1 MVKPTIKNAISGGG
15 SQQVYEDSG
24 QSEVMQNATP
34 TPQQLETIAQ
44 VKGVSAETLA
54 TDTQANEA
62 SPNDAQLE
70 TISKVK
76 DIPVDNLKEEG
87 APKYSIDYEMEAQIK
102 FDVLIENFGVKEV
115 SEALEKLE
123 VSKDDLS
130 DHSTYL
136 DIYGYLEAK
145 NKEKN

>member
-1 MVKPTIKNAISGGG
+1 MSKKIGKRELNRLKKFEDTI
-15 SQQVYEDSG
+15 
-24 QSEVMQNATP
+24 
-34 TPQQLETIAQ
+34 L
-44 VKGVSAETLA
+44 
-54 TDTQANEA
+54 
-62 SPNDAQLE
+62 
-70 TISKVK
+70 
-76 DIPVDNLKEEG
+76 NLKEEG

-102 FDVLIENFGVKEV
+102 FDVLIENFGVKKV